1 MAGHER
7 IGRQTPAG
15 GQGLFS
21 AASAPA
27 PAPNDVTPTSGMR
40 ARDSN
45 LPSVSAPLRR
55 APPKTGANIDPDDD
69 AETRLYRPHLTIPR
83 PNAMTGNTTIP
94 ERASLTIS
102 GAPRSAAAWPDRGAD
117 LVRLGRC
124 RRHGRQG
131 GG

>member
-7 IGRQTPAG
+7 VGRQTPAG
-15 GQGLFS
+15 GQRLFG

-45 LPSVSAPLRR
+45 LPSVSAPPRR

-69 AETRLYRPHLTIPR
+69 AETRLFRPHLSIPR
-83 PNAMTGNTTIP
+83 PNAMTGSTTIP
-94 ERASLTIS
+94 ERVSLSIS
-102 GAPRSAAAWPDRGAD
+102 AAPRRSAPVPRSAPSRSSPAPT
-117 LVRLGRC
+117 
-124 RRHGRQG
+124 
-131 GG
+131 